1 MRAVE
6 ADIRSKQFSRDQ
18 IRLRNGVGSSTIDDM
33 KLAMGL
39 SGPYKDPGAVSRPP
53 VDELRRSEEIN
64 GDNWTISLPKTRICT
79 LDQLVEHCEIDLQV
93 WEVERFVCNKWEVG
107 AKVNDKLVAEPL
119 FQVKAWLKQ
128 KRHIVDARAEIEALK
143 AEAKKHMF
151 VPKPVIYT
159 TQDSDNLLELLI
171 PDLHAAKLAY
181 SKETGFQNYDTGI
194 AIETYDRAID
204 KLIQRASR
212 ANISRIVLGVGNDV
226 LQADNVQGTTFGGT
240 KVDVDSRYRKS
251 YKEVRIMFCR
261 NIEKLRMIAPV
272 DVKPIPGNHD
282 TLSTFTLGDSLECK
296 FDGYPDVFVD
306 NQPIPHKL
314 VAWGKVLL
322 ALMHGDKGKQAD
334 YGIWLATTYPEQFAA
349 ALFREIH
356 VGHKHTVSL
365 AEKFG
370 IRVRGFGAL
379 CPPDE
384 WHANNLFTGNLRI
397 AEGLVWNKHEGL
409 TNHFFHTEIDERAA

>member
-1 MRAVE
+1 
-6 ADIRSKQFSRDQ
+6 
-18 IRLRNGVGSSTIDDM
+18 M

-53 VDELRRSEEIN
+53 VDELRQSDEIN

-79 LDQLVEHCEIDLQV
+79 LDQLVEHCKIDLQI

-119 FQVKAWLKQ
+119 FQIKAWLKQ